1 MLYNT
6 KKRKTYRLKFYFMYY
21 ILAGTLGILTAQCIG
36 AVCNWQWIS
45 IICGGFNIPLLIALL
60 FIPESP
66 VYLISKDQIGKRI
79 QNYTNGEKESL
90 YY

>member
-1 MLYNT
+1 
-6 KKRKTYRLKFYFMYY
+6 MYY

-79 QNYTNGEKESL
+79 MKYTYLAKESL
-90 YY
+90 YYLKT

>member
-1 MLYNT
+1 M
-6 KKRKTYRLKFYFMYY
+6 
-21 ILAGTLGILTAQCIG
+21 GILTAQCIG

-79 QNYTNGEKESL
+79 KKYTNGAKKNL
-90 YY
+90 YLFKT